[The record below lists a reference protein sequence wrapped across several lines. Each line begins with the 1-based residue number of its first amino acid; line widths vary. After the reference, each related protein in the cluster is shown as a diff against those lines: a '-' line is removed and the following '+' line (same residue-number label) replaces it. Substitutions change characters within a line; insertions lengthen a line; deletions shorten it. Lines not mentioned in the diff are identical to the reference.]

1 MSTTGHESE
10 AINVQGLKASLQKF
24 KTDKV
29 DGKSDKSATVSNV
42 SYNSSTGKIQK
53 TVNGTTTDVCDVV
66 TSGFRITENDTTGV
80 DNLVPVGG
88 ATLTENDTTGI
99 DDFEF

>member
-1 MSTTGHESE
+1 MSQLDEK
-10 AINVQGLKASLQKF
+10 AINHGDLAAYHDELMQTEMPKKA
-24 KTDKV
+24 
-29 DGKSDKSATVSNV
+29 DKSATVSNV

-53 TVNGTTTDVCDVV
+53 TVNGTVSDVCDVV